1 MALIRHW
8 LATAL
13 AFLLVAYYLP
23 GFHVLDWQAAIVA
36 SALLGLLNA
45 LVRPVLLFF
54 TLPLTLV
61 SLGLFLFVIN
71 GLMLWGVDL
80 LVPGLSIAGF
90 GTAIVAALLVSL
102 ASWLIGGVL
111 GLFLKKR

>member
-23 GFHVLDWQAAIVA
+23 GFRVLDPMAAVVA
-36 SALLGLLNA
+36 SAVLGLLNA
-45 LVRPVLLFF
+45 IVRPILLFF
-54 TLPLTLV
+54 TLPLTLFT
-61 SLGLFLFVIN
+61 LGLFILVIN
-71 GLMLWGVDL
+71 GLMMWGVGV
-80 LVPGLSIAGF
+80 LVPGIRIHDF
-90 GTAIVAALLVSL
+90 GTAMVAALLVSL

-111 GLFLKKR
+111 KALTRK